1 MKASWLDYR
10 RIVLLLSLLLSGFGH
25 AQTVRTVAHVDLNR
39 YAGDWYEIARLP
51 NRFQKDC
58 VANVSAHYAVRADG
72 ELDVLNQCDRADG
85 RREEAAGR
93 GRVADHASNAK
104 LEVRFAP
111 DWLGWLPF
119 VWADYWIIELAD
131 DYSYA
136 AVGEPSREYLWIL
149 SRTPQLPDALYES
162 LLNRLTEQGFDTARL
177 VKTRQISHQVDH

>member
-1 MKASWLDYR
+1 MKALWLDCR
-10 RIVLLLSLLLSGFGH
+10 RIVLLLGLLLCGLCQ
-25 AQTVRTVAHVDLNR
+25 AQVVRTVGQVDLSR

-58 VANVSAHYAVRADG
+58 VANVSAHYAIRGDG
-72 ELDVLNQCDRADG
+72 ELDVLNQCDEADG
-85 RREEAAGR
+85 ERKEAVGR
-93 GRVADHASNAK
+93 GRVVDKASNAK

-111 DWLGWLPF
+111 DWLGWLSF
-119 VWADYWIIELAD
+119 VWADYWIVELAD

-149 SRTPQLPDALYES
+149 SRTPRLPDDVYEN

-177 VKTRQISHQVDH
+177 VKTRQLPHQTDH